1 MNREI
6 IGEFRIE
13 RDGANVMTIQ
23 NNQEWLTPE
32 EGRPRANRGKGVS
45 GQMASQPVQAN
56 TCQAF
61 LSIGELAQRWRCSRG
76 SVYNWL
82 RAAGAVVVDFA
93 ARGRRG
99 RKAVPLAV
107 VLQIEAKKMKRL

>member
-1 MNREI
+1 MTSQQQGRE
-6 IGEFRIE
+6 
-13 RDGANVMTIQ
+13 
-23 NNQEWLTPE
+23 
-32 EGRPRANRGKGVS
+32 S
-45 GQMASQPVQAN
+45 SHMASQAVQTN
-56 TCQAF
+56 TCEEF
-61 LSIGELAQRWRCSRG
+61 LSIGELAKRWRCSRG

-82 RAAGAVVVDFA
+82 RAAGAMVVDFA

>member
-1 MNREI
+1 
-6 IGEFRIE
+6 
-13 RDGANVMTIQ
+13 MTGQ
-23 NNQEWLTPE
+23 SEWLTPE
-32 EGRPRANRGKGVS
+32 DGGSPRNRSKGESV
-45 GQMASQPVQAN
+45 QMASRAVQAN

-61 LSIGELAQRWRCSRG
+61 LSIGELATRWRCSRG

-82 RAAGAVVVDFA
+82 RASGAMVVDFA

>member
-1 MNREI
+1 
-6 IGEFRIE
+6 
-13 RDGANVMTIQ
+13 MTSR
-23 NNQEWLTPE
+23 EWLTAE
-32 EGRPRANRGKGVS
+32 ECRSPGNRSKREP
-45 GQMASQPVQAN
+45 GQMASQTVQTN
-56 TCQAF
+56 TCEAF
-61 LSIGELAQRWRCSRG
+61 LSIGELAKRWRCSRG

-82 RAAGAVVVDFA
+82 RAAGAMVVDFA